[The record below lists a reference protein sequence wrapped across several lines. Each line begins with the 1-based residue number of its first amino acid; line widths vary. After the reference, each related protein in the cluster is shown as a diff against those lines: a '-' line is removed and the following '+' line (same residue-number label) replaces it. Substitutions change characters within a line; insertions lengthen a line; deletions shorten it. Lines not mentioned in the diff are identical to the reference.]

1 MVTLIVGFSKT
12 GKALKKFL
20 EEKGEIVKI
29 YDDNIDTYSNLEL
42 TNINIAVLSPG
53 ISMDSKIVKT
63 IREKNIKI
71 VGELDVA
78 YKYFNENII
87 AITGTNGKT
96 TVTLLIEHILKYCGF
111 DARACGNVG
120 IPFVSIIEEKK
131 DIIPVV
137 EVSSFQLETSRN
149 FRPRIGICLNITED
163 HLERHKSFEN
173 YVSIKKKIFKNQTN
187 NDYAILNF
195 RDTNVK
201 KFINDLNSN
210 VYYFSLSEKV
220 KGVYMEKDNII
231 FNDDREEYIMSK
243 SEISLLGDHNLENV
257 LAATLCAKI
266 LNIPNNAIK
275 NAVKTFKLPSFRCD
289 YIGIYNG
296 KRVYNDSKATNIDA
310 TIMACK
316 SFKEDITLIVG
327 GYDKGISYD
336 IFYSLLPSNVK
347 DIIYVGDNVYTMIS
361 FMPETVN
368 FNYKIVNTLNSAIQ
382 YAFKCKNE
390 IILFSPTTSSFDM
403 YSSYI
408 ERGETFNRL
417 VKEISS
423 C

>member
-243 SEISLLGDHNLENV
+243 SEISLLGDHNLEN
-257 LAATLCAKI
+257 I
-266 LNIPNNAIK
+266 
-275 NAVKTFKLPSFRCD
+275 
-289 YIGIYNG
+289 
-296 KRVYNDSKATNIDA
+296 
-310 TIMACK
+310 
-316 SFKEDITLIVG
+316 
-327 GYDKGISYD
+327 
-336 IFYSLLPSNVK
+336 
-347 DIIYVGDNVYTMIS
+347 
-361 FMPETVN
+361 
-368 FNYKIVNTLNSAIQ
+368 
-382 YAFKCKNE
+382 
-390 IILFSPTTSSFDM
+390 
-403 YSSYI
+403 
-408 ERGETFNRL
+408 
-417 VKEISS
+417 
-423 C
+423 